1 MRLFLDSFWRA
12 LAYCL
17 HPRVILWSLL
27 PLLLL
32 VVAALTLS
40 HLYWDL
46 ALDQLRAVLDESAM
60 VTAVWDWLR
69 SVGLGGLKEIAAPL
83 LLIFAVTPL
92 LVVLTLLI
100 VAVATTPAMVMLVA
114 ARRFPA
120 LEKKQGSSFLG
131 SLLWTL
137 LSTVVALIALVVS
150 VPLWLIPPLILVLP
164 PLIWGWLTYR
174 VMSFDVLATHASKD
188 ERRDITRRHKGWLL
202 AMGVLTGYAG
212 LLPSVAWISG
222 PMFAAAFVLLVPL
235 AIWIYTL
242 VFAFSSLW
250 FAHFC
255 LAALVELRRAELR
268 RAEVVDGPAAGRS
281 EPMTGL
287 SSPHPAPPALPG
299 AGSPS
304 E

>member
-32 VVAALTLS
+32 VVTALALS

-46 ALDQLRAVLDESAM
+46 ALDQLRALLDESAM

-92 LVVLTLLI
+92 LVVMTLLI

-131 SLLWTL
+131 SLVWTL

-188 ERRDITRRHKGWLL
+188 ERRQIMRSHKGWLL

-255 LAALVELRRAELR
+255 LAALVALRKVEQGHA
-268 RAEVVDGPAAGRS
+268 VVVESPSGTVAPTVGLPPAPS
-281 EPMTGL
+281 T
-287 SSPHPAPPALPG
+287 PPALPG
-299 AGSPS
+299 VSTTS